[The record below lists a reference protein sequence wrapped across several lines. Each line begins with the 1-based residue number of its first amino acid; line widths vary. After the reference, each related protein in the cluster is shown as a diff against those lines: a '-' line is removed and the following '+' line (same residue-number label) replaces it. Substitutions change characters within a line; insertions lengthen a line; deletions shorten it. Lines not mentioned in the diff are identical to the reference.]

1 MRLFLLPLSTRR
13 SLLYCQRVN
22 QQLTD
27 KKTIIDRLTA
37 RATTLWLKWER
48 SDVKWQKRTVAYG
61 NRLFERIPYEEW
73 ALKSIPPLDTRRKTE
88 ELRENK
94 HVRVTYA
101 PSVTESEKVEE
112 VVRTLATERQALHSK
127 WMWLSLWGMPL
138 TIPFGL
144 LPM

>member
-22 QQLTD
+22 QQITD
-27 KKTIIDRLTA
+27 KKTIIDKFTA
-37 RATTLWLKWER
+37 RSTALWLKWER
-48 SDVKWQKRTVAYG
+48 SDVNWQKKTVAYG

-73 ALKSIPPLDTRRKTE
+73 ALKSIPPLSTRRKSE
-88 ELRENK
+88 ELGENK

-101 PSVTESEKVEE
+101 PSVTESGKVEE
-112 VVRTLATERQALHSK
+112 ILRTLATERQALHSK

-138 TIPFGL
+138 TIPLGL